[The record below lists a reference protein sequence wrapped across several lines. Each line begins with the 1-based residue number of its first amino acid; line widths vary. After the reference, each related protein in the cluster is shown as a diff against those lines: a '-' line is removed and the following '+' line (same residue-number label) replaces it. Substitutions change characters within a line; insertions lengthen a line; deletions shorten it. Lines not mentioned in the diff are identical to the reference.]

1 MGKLSPLLCN
11 VEQYRL
17 IARVGALLSY
27 GYILLRS
34 VGIHQPAPSS
44 PLNFVTSALT
54 PKVAMRGN

>member
-27 GYILLRS
+27 AVLPRS

-44 PLNFVTSALT
+44 PLNFVTRAFT
-54 PKVAMRGN
+54 PKAVMREN